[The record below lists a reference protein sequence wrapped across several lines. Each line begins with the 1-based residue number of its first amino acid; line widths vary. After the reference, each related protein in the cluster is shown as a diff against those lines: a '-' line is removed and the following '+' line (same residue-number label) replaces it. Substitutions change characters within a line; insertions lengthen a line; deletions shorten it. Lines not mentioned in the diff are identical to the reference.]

1 LLSYKI
7 QFKAFLAYSSAGDF
21 VVGLCVT
28 LIVPI
33 VHAAL
38 ISWNL
43 ARDAGTSV
51 GQKKCWGQCKLMKN
65 KNIVTNYQAR

>member
-1 LLSYKI
+1 LLSYKS
-7 QFKAFLAYSSAGDF
+7 QFKAFLAYCSTGDF

-38 ISWNL
+38 ISWRL
-43 ARDAGTSV
+43 ARLEMN
-51 GQKKCWGQCKLMKN
+51 Q
-65 KNIVTNYQAR
+65 IV